1 MLFCVFQPSDMSFE
15 PKSVIRPTSLGQC
28 LQKVVYY
35 CLFCFF
41 LASFCFLL
49 GHYAR
54 ITPSFKDKNPLKN
67 KAKNPNNSNDR
78 FGLKCAILK
87 LHHSAERVCLASSM
101 RRPSQSGGYSSFRTG
116 FIGNHPRSTLPFC

>member
-1 MLFCVFQPSDMSFE
+1 MAVRSNVK

-28 LQKVVYY
+28 FQKVVYY

-78 FGLKCAILK
+78 FGLNFPVPVWGNKGKPGNTVGGMDRGWTA
-87 LHHSAERVCLASSM
+87 
-101 RRPSQSGGYSSFRTG
+101 PSGRQRNSRG
-116 FIGNHPRSTLPFC
+116 

>member
-1 MLFCVFQPSDMSFE
+1 
-15 PKSVIRPTSLGQC
+15 
-28 LQKVVYY
+28 

-67 KAKNPNNSNDR
+67 NPKNPNNSNDR
-78 FGLKCAILK
+78 FGLKKDFRKRSISIK
-87 LHHSAERVCLASSM
+87 REKKHFLAHKSLC
-101 RRPSQSGGYSSFRTG
+101 
-116 FIGNHPRSTLPFC
+116 N